1 MIVER
6 NQIFNLMDT
15 NGRRSDVLNALR
27 IYLEILEELKEMYPT
42 EGWGTYPSSLTQFSF
57 YELAIEKSKDVFK
70 KHKNYDDFISG
81 LGDNYPIFMARDRE
95 WIETNMSGFA
105 RTLDEAIEKR
115 ARHYTSNLVKMGFT
129 NGERVITE
137 AGYSYLKGSVIRD
150 SLEELLPL
158 DNVNIA
164 LLRQLTKLKIFSTS
178 QEGRRQYY
186 SPVIMALVLLLSDET
201 LDVHS
206 FEVIVQGLT
215 PYSSSGIKEAISNGS
230 TTIAG
235 LEEAVRDIDIVIPEA
250 LTGKNDVEY
259 SVFRDVFK
267 SSKNNEET
275 SHIYYEFFCALRDFR
290 TNICEE
296 TYGRLINCF
305 DGENVGA
312 INKAFGYG
320 KSVFDSGNRGNRYTL
335 DKFITENNT
344 HPLLAAEDYVSE
356 FYATF
361 FKSKWV
367 DGIREYSDTTIRLL
381 SATGL
386 FKFRNL
392 PELSYKEVLS
402 LIFDIDQLRQNVFG
416 EMSEEEY
423 LQYEEEQDCYFGR
436 STSLAQIFNYSH
448 GDLSAI
454 TERLEEHLGVSAAED
469 VKCVLDAQKN
479 TEFIA
484 HIKAKYPKEKVMELL
499 PLFSD
504 RSKDSQIKRAVNDA
518 ATVPTIYEYVIGIAW
533 YYISNEEFDLYNSLN
548 LTLNADFEPVIHAGS
563 GEGDIVIHY
572 EDIVVMLEVTL
583 MNKQAQKRG
592 EWEPVLRHSLN
603 LKAANEPKETITFF
617 IADELDHNTVNIW
630 RAVAAVSLESTNTRE
645 KVNGVTIMPFTNRNI
660 LAFLK
665 ENVSYKDVIE
675 VVRNSFAKIPQITD
689 VKWHEEVLAS
699 LIS

>member
-15 NGRRSDVLNALR
+15 NGRRSDVLNALK

-57 YELAIEKSKDVFK
+57 YELALEKSKDVFK

-95 WIETNMSGFA
+95 WIENNMSGFA

-129 NGERVITE
+129 NGDRVITE

-150 SLEELLPL
+150 SLEEILPL

-164 LLRQLTKLKIFSTS
+164 LLRQLTKLKIFGTS
-178 QEGRRQYY
+178 QEGKRQYY
-186 SPVIMALVLLLSDET
+186 SPVIMALVLLLGDET
-201 LDVHS
+201 LDVHT
-206 FEVIVQGLT
+206 FEVVVQGLT
-215 PYSSSGIKEAISNGS
+215 PYSSSVIKEAVSNGS
-230 TTIAG
+230 ITIAD
-235 LEEAVRDIDIVIPEA
+235 LEEAVRDVDIAIPEV
-250 LTGKNDVEY
+250 LTGKCDVEY

-267 SSKNNEET
+267 GSKNNEET
-275 SHIYYEFFCALRDFR
+275 SQVYYEFFCALREFR
-290 TNICEE
+290 SNMCEE

-305 DGENVGA
+305 DGENVA
-312 INKAFGYG
+312 VINKAFGYG
-320 KSVFDSGNRGNRYTL
+320 KSIFDSGSRGNRYTL
-335 DKFITENNT
+335 DRFTKANAT
-344 HPLLAAEDYVSE
+344 HPLLTAEDYVSE

-402 LIFDIDQLRQNVFG
+402 LIFDIDQLRQSVFG

-423 LQYEEEQDCYFGR
+423 LQYEGAQDCYFGR

-448 GDLSAI
+448 NDLSVI
-454 TERLEEHLGVSAAED
+454 TEKLEEYLGVGAAED
-469 VKCVLDAQKN
+469 VKDVLDTQKN
-479 TEFIA
+479 AEFIA
-484 HIKAKYPKEKVMELL
+484 HIKEKYPKERVMELL

-504 RSKDSQIKRAVNDA
+504 RSKDSQIKKAVNDA
-518 ATVPTIYEYVIGIAW
+518 ATVPTIYEYIIGIAW

-548 LTLNADFEPVIHAGS
+548 LTLNADFEPVIHAGG

-630 RAVAAVSLESTNTRE
+630 RAVAAVSLESTNTHE
-645 KVNGVTIMPFTNRNI
+645 KVNGVTIMPFVNSEVLQFLAGNI
-660 LAFLK
+660 Y
-665 ENVSYKDVIE
+665 YKDIVAATKK
-675 VVRNSFAKIPQITD
+675 SFANVPVIPDTQWRQEIMG
-689 VKWHEEVLAS
+689 S
-699 LIS
+699 LS